1 MSHLGFELH
10 IPSTHSSTPVMQ
22 LEVPPW
28 AEGYDP
34 SATGV
39 DGELDKA
46 GWQKP
51 STERLVE
58 RQLQED
64 IVEDKHRRVRHEL
77 EPGDVIESANTVAR
91 ISGVD
96 SSRKSRLVLGCI
108 VTLKL
113 WQLDSSS
120 SVRHICTCLTGWFR
134 TTTEKS
140 SMRMMP
146 PSDCSLFLAASLS
159 STDLRGRNDGATSR

>member
-1 MSHLGFELH
+1 
-10 IPSTHSSTPVMQ
+10 MQ

-34 SATGV
+34 TATGV
-39 DGELDKA
+39 DGKLNRTASKSSA
-46 GWQKP
+46 
-51 STERLVE
+51 ERQAE

-96 SSRKSRLVLGCI
+96 SSRKRSPVSI
-108 VTLKL
+108 M
-113 WQLDSSS
+113 
-120 SVRHICTCLTGWFR
+120 SVQMFT
-134 TTTEKS
+134 K
-140 SMRMMP
+140 
-146 PSDCSLFLAASLS
+146 
-159 STDLRGRNDGATSR
+159 